1 MTNTHMT
8 PAEPDRNPFFGQGGN
23 EPLTMSSREI
33 ADLCEKRHDHV
44 LRDIR
49 KMVEGLEMD
58 CPQIWGEYTDPT
70 GRALSCANLPKD
82 LTLTLVSGYN
92 VKLRKRIVDAW
103 IEREENKYSLPLT
116 YEEALQAHLD
126 QVRANQALQLESA
139 AKDSRIAAMQPK
151 VDAYEAWL
159 ATEGVVR
166 ISDFCNKYGV
176 KVNHPGYVLRERM
189 MLHQKKTL
197 ATQVGI
203 KSGIVRNVVSRDGF
217 EYVDSK
223 GQAVEAQTA
232 MIPKDREAVLLRMI
246 IDGYGKTA
254 FRNPLA
260 FQRAKMILSDGGE
273 A

>member
-1 MTNTHMT
+1 MTDRYMT
-8 PAEPDRNPFFGQGGN
+8 PAEPDRNPFFGQGGT

-33 ADLCEKRHDHV
+33 AELCEKRHDHV
-44 LRDIR
+44 MRDAK
-49 KMVEGLEMD
+49 KMLEEL
-58 CPQIWGEYTDPT
+58 GEDAPKFGGVYVGGNGEERPC
-70 GRALSCANLPKD
+70 LNLPKD

-92 VKLRKRIVDAW
+92 VQLRKRIVDAW
-103 IEREENKYSLPLT
+103 IEREEGKFSLPLT

-139 AKDSRIAAMQPK
+139 AKDGQIAAMQPK
-151 VDAYEAWL
+151 VDAYEAYL

-166 ISDFCNKYGV
+166 ISDFCNKHGV
-176 KVNHPGYVLRERM
+176 KKNHPGYVLRERM

-203 KSGIVRNVVSRDGF
+203 KSGIVRNVVSPDNF

-223 GQAVEAQTA
+223 GQAVEAQQA
-232 MIPKDREAVLLRMI
+232 MIAKDREAVVLRMI
-246 IDGYGKTA
+246 IDGYGQTA